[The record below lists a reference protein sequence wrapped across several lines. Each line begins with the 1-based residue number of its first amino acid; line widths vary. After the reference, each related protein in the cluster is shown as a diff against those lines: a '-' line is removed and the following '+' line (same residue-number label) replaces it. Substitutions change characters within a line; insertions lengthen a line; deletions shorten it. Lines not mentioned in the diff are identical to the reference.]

1 MVLAAGL
8 GVRMRPLTL
17 LRAKPAL
24 PVLNR
29 PLIRWTL
36 DALARLGVKDVVIN
50 LHHLPATVTA
60 ALRGCRAEG
69 LRITYSRERRLLG
82 TGGGPRKARA
92 FFGDEPFL
100 LVNGDVLFDFD
111 LGALIRAFRRST
123 ARACLGLLP
132 NPDPAR
138 YTPVY
143 TTAEGRIA
151 AIGGRARGAQLF
163 TGVSVLHPG
172 LLEELPPG
180 KSDLVRDLYMPLL
193 EKREP
198 LLGVGLRGAWYDF
211 GSASLYLAS
220 HQSMLALGTWGARG
234 RLVHPGAHVLPRS
247 EVVRSVVGDGTRV
260 AGGAR
265 LEGSVVWK
273 GARVG
278 EGARVLD
285 SIVTSGAWVNP
296 GETVS
301 SKVVWVAR
309 SRGGAVRRRFTEVG

>member
-36 DALARLGVKDVVIN
+36 EALRRVGVKEVVVN
-50 LHHLPATVTA
+50 LHHLPETVTA

-69 LRITYSRERRLLG
+69 LRITYSRERRILG

-92 FFGDEPFL
+92 LFGDEPFL
-100 LVNGDVLFDFD
+100 LVNGDVIFDFD
-111 LGALIRAFRRST
+111 LGALVRVFRRGT

-143 TTAEGRIA
+143 AGAGGRIT
-151 AIGGRARGAQLF
+151 AIGGRGRGAHLF
-163 TGVSVLHPG
+163 TGVSILDPA

-180 KSDLVRDLYMPLL
+180 KSDLVQDLYIPLI
-193 EKREP
+193 ERGES
-198 LLGVGLRGAWYDF
+198 LLGVRLRGAWYDF

-220 HQSMLALGTWGARG
+220 HQSMLASGSWGARG
-234 RLVHPGAHVLPRS
+234 RLVHPGAHVLSGAQVIRS
-247 EVVRSVVGDGTRV
+247 AVGAGTRV
-260 AGGAR
+260 ARGAR
-265 LEGSVVWK
+265 VEGSVVWE

-278 EGARVLD
+278 EGAQVLD
-285 SIVTSGAWVNP
+285 SIVTSGAWVEP
-296 GETVS
+296 GETISQRVVS
-301 SKVVWVAR
+301 VAGSK
-309 SRGGAVRRRFTEVG
+309 RRRFTEVR

>member
-69 LRITYSRERRLLG
+69 LRITYSRESRLLG

-111 LGALIRAFRRST
+111 LGALIKAFHRGT
-123 ARACLGLLP
+123 ARAGLGLLP

-143 TTAEGRIA
+143 VTSDGRIA
-151 AIGGRARGAQLF
+151 AIGGRGTGARLF
-163 TGVSVLHPG
+163 AGVSILDPA
-172 LLEELPPG
+172 LLDKLPAG
-180 KSDLVRDLYMPLL
+180 KSDLVRDLYMPLI
-193 EKREP
+193 ERGES

-220 HQSMLALGTWGARG
+220 HQSMLAGRG
-234 RLVHPGAHVLPRS
+234 RVVHRSSQVLSRA
-247 EVVRSVVGDGTRV
+247 EVVRSVVGARTRV
-260 AGGAR
+260 ARGAR
-265 LEGSVVWK
+265 VEGSVVWD
-273 GARVG
+273 GVRIG
-278 EGARVLD
+278 EGARIVD
-285 SIVTSGAWVNP
+285 SIVASGAWVEP

-301 SKVVWVAR
+301 GKVVWLAR
-309 SRGGAVRRRFTEVG
+309 TGSRRQFAEVS